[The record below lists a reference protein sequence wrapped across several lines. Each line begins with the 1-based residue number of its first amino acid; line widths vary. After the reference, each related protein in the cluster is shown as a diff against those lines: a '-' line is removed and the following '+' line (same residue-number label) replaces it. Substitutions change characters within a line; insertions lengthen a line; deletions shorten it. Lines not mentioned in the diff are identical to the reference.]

1 MNARSLLVSIL
12 VSVLTSG
19 AAITLHTTIL
29 ARKAHPDLALVD
41 IRALVQL
48 KEGQIATLLVKHD
61 LPEPERA
68 AALQEVTDFGRR
80 LDETIR
86 TLANECHCL
95 LLARGAVIGAQA
107 DLPDLTAEIR
117 RRLGL

>member
-12 VSVLTSG
+12 VSALTSS
-19 AAITLHTTIL
+19 AAVALHATIL
-29 ARKAHPDLALVD
+29 SPKPQPDLALVD

-48 KEGQIATLLVKHD
+48 KEGQIAALLVKRD

-86 TLANECHCL
+86 TLADECHCL
-95 LLARGAVIGAQA
+95 LLARGAVIGAQP